1 MARRSK
7 AKKRPA
13 SKAKKRSA
21 ATTKRA
27 PIARPEQLLRAFA
40 AEAVEGMELAWGKKV
55 SPAFK
60 RRVIEISAELG
71 MDPNNLMAAMA
82 FESARTFRADIENPL
97 SGAVGLIQFMPATAK
112 GLGTSTAALKK
123 MTPVAQLDFVRRYF
137 LPQKGRLND
146 LNDVY
151 MAILWPRAVGRPAS
165 YVLFVN
171 GSRQYS
177 QNKGLDVNF
186 DGVVTK
192 AEAASRVQQHLVEG
206 MRPELRG

>member
-27 PIARPEQLLRAFA
+27 HINATPEQLLRAFA
-40 AEAVEGMELAWGKKV
+40 AEAVEDMELAWGKKV

-60 RRVIEISAELG
+60 RKVIEISAELG

-97 SGAVGLIQFMPATAK
+97 SGASG
-112 GLGTSTAALKK
+112 
-123 MTPVAQLDFVRRYF
+123 
-137 LPQKGRLND
+137 
-146 LNDVY
+146 
-151 MAILWPRAVGRPAS
+151 
-165 YVLFVN
+165 
-171 GSRQYS
+171 
-177 QNKGLDVNF
+177 
-186 DGVVTK
+186 
-192 AEAASRVQQHLVEG
+192 
-206 MRPELRG
+206 